1 MRHGFS
7 RVAIALV
14 LATPLSALA
23 AVINVPGD
31 RPSVQAAL
39 NAAGPGDTVLL
50 APGTYHEKVSFP
62 ASGLP
67 GSPVTLTSSG
77 GAVVT
82 TLSGASIP
90 GANVVLIDSR
100 SHVRVSGLTIRD
112 NTGVTDGSGIR
123 IIGSLSDVEIRG
135 NVIHEIRGNNAMGI
149 TVYATEAAPIQ
160 DLVIDGNEIYDC
172 DPAPS
177 EALTLNGNVR
187 AFEVTGNHIH
197 DVDNIAIDFIG
208 GETDIQ
214 PNSALVAREGVC
226 RGNIVERCGSGYSGG
241 IYVDGGR
248 DIVIENN
255 TVTECDLGIE
265 VGAENAGIVARN
277 VVVRNN
283 LLYNN
288 RVVGIVFGGY
298 SKSVGRADNNVFRG
312 NTLYKNATH
321 PIDGVGEVWVQYGN
335 DNLIENNLVW
345 GRGAADSGV
354 RNSLVASY
362 NASSGNAFD
371 YNLYFSEDGET
382 AAEFSVGGRSYAGFA
397 AWREGGHDA
406 GAVFGDPKLVDADAG
421 DFHLRSTSPAV
432 DAGNPGFTPAIG
444 ETDLDGAPR
453 LSGAAV
459 DIGADEAGCGDGS
472 VGPGEQCDDG
482 NPVDGDGCDSNCT
495 VTACGNRIVTA
506 GEQCDDG
513 NGSVGDCCDPEC
525 HYEIP
530 GSACDDLDSCT
541 RSDGCN
547 GSGVCVGDSTPD
559 PACVE
564 PDRPG
569 GAMIKLRD
577 NGVKDSLI
585 WRWGKGPAVAD
596 YGRPDIGD
604 DYTLCIY
611 EDGGPSVLL
620 AAALP
625 VGGDWNAVTSSGCK
639 MHSASGAPAGIVSA
653 VLKTGAAGAAR
664 ITLKGKGPNLGLG
677 SLALAPGTTLSVQ
690 LRSEAAG
697 LCFGATYAEPF
708 SIGDVGRFGDKSE

>member
-335 DNLIENNLVW
+335 DNLIEDNKMDNVLF
-345 GRGAADSGV
+345 GFSLEQSQRNTV
-354 RNSLVASY
+354 RNNKVVGKNVSLGRRGDGIKLWYSHYNLIEGNTFTKGRDIVFWYSTHNRYVGNRQSGGRYGLHLMQAQYNIAESNYFFDNSTGISMMYDTGDELRNNVIAKAVGAQGVCISLKESSDVVIENNDILYCSQGISIDVAPYEPDSKNFIRGNRIAYNDIGVAFLNDWKDNEFTGNLFSGNITEVAVYGGGSAKRNVWDSNRWEDYQGFDRDGDGVGDKPHRLFNYAGRVWMDKPNTRFFKGTPLLEVLDFLDRLAPFSEPVLMLEDKHPLVAS
-362 NASSGNAFD
+362 D
-371 YNLYFSEDGET
+371 DK
-382 AAEFSVGGRSYAGFA
+382 VR
-397 AWREGGHDA
+397 A
-406 GAVFGDPKLVDADAG
+406 GA
-421 DFHLRSTSPAV
+421 HL
-432 DAGNPGFTPAIG
+432 
-444 ETDLDGAPR
+444 AP
-453 LSGAAV
+453 
-459 DIGADEAGCGDGS
+459 
-472 VGPGEQCDDG
+472 
-482 NPVDGDGCDSNCT
+482 
-495 VTACGNRIVTA
+495 
-506 GEQCDDG
+506 
-513 NGSVGDCCDPEC
+513 PE
-525 HYEIP
+525 E
-530 GSACDDLDSCT
+530 LL
-541 RSDGCN
+541 
-547 GSGVCVGDSTPD
+547 
-559 PACVE
+559 E
-564 PDRPG
+564 
-569 GAMIKLRD
+569 
-577 NGVKDSLI
+577 
-585 WRWGKGPAVAD
+585 
-596 YGRPDIGD
+596 RPDAKPRP
-604 DYTLCIY
+604 
-611 EDGGPSVLL
+611 EF
-620 AAALP
+620 
-625 VGGDWNAVTSSGCK
+625 
-639 MHSASGAPAGIVSA
+639 APAHQSGTESR
-653 VLKTGAAGAAR
+653 GALR
-664 ITLKGKGPNLGLG
+664 EPQRRPLG
-677 SLALAPGTTLSVQ
+677 SK
-690 LRSEAAG
+690 
-697 LCFGATYAEPF
+697 
-708 SIGDVGRFGDKSE
+708 DDD